1 MVVPL
6 FLADVRAVE
15 PVLPERVAVGEPDTV
30 AERTALL
37 GFEGESVV
45 LVFAVLRDETFGV
58 LVPELKE
65 KEVRLHLKSDLGV
78 SFR

>member
-45 LVFAVLRDETFGV
+45 LVF
-58 LVPELKE
+58 
-65 KEVRLHLKSDLGV
+65 V
-78 SFR
+78 SCGE